1 MEKIIP
7 EELPECQEV
16 RVRIQAD
23 RKKERKRW
31 KMNVLII
38 LCYVMLCKSKISIK
52 MVPPTLAVP

>member
-23 RKKERKRW
+23 RKKERKKEVENERSYHI
-31 KMNVLII
+31 M
-38 LCYVMLCKSKISIK
+38 LCYVKAK
-52 MVPPTLAVP
+52 